1 MNSLQ
6 DIQYNIREK
15 EKMHIIMDYED
26 VISGLN
32 SSYSTEL
39 FSPIYKRIFENFAKK
54 DFVDFTILI
63 DKKDKKFRPKS
74 IYKNTNLQYA
84 DIEEFKTTMESLLE
98 SDHEPVY
105 IGNDKDIVM
114 FFKKNNLFS
123 IGIDPDEKKK
133 KKYTIWLSKDTFIKF
148 LTETNNIYL

>member
-1 MNSLQ
+1 MNNLQ
-6 DIQYNIREK
+6 DIQYNIKEK
-15 EKMHIIMDYED
+15 EKMHIIMDYEG

-54 DFVDFTILI
+54 DFVDFTVLI
-63 DKKDKKFRPKS
+63 DKKDKRFRPKS

-84 DIEEFKTTMESLLE
+84 DIEEFKTTLETLPE

-105 IGNDKDIVM
+105 IGNDKDIVA
-114 FFKKNNLFS
+114 FFKKNKLFS

-133 KKYTIWLSKDTFIKF
+133 KKYSLWLSKDTFIKF
-148 LTETNNIYL
+148 LTETNNVYL